1 MRDRKVVLSLILIMT
16 GVSAVVGLIAI
27 HLLYRTAL
35 SEDRA
40 HLVETAQSQAR
51 LIEAVA
57 RFDAMYS
64 THDHPEGAEGATL
77 SQFIDAHEHYEGFG
91 KTGEFTLARREGPN
105 MVFLVSH
112 RHGDRQHPKPVPF
125 DSSLAEPM
133 RRSLSGLSGTV
144 IGLDYRG
151 VTVLAAHEPVAE
163 LNWGIVAKIDLA
175 EVQAPFV
182 RAGIVTG
189 SAALA
194 VVLVGAVLFIRVSDP
209 LLRRIHESEAR
220 TRAIVE
226 TAADGIITISEKG
239 VIETFNDAAERMFGY
254 AARKVIGR
262 DIKVLMPPAYHE
274 GHEVRLKNYIETG
287 VKKIIG
293 AGPHELTAQRKDGT
307 SFPID
312 LTVSEVHLGSRR
324 IFTGIVRDIT
334 ERKRVEE
341 TLRQNEEKL
350 RAIFEQ
356 AAVGVAQIETA
367 TGRFA
372 RINDRYCDIVGIT
385 AEEMTATTFM
395 AITHPDDL
403 QADLDN
409 MERLKAGKIRD
420 FSIEKRYI
428 RPDGSEVWVDLT
440 VSPMWKAGQQPDYH
454 IAVVEDISERK
465 RAEEALQQ
473 AHEELEGRVAERTTE
488 LTEANEQLRREFAQR
503 RRAEEAV
510 RESEERHRALF
521 EQAPDS
527 ILLIDT
533 ETGALVD
540 FNQRAHENLGYT
552 REEFQRLTI
561 PDLEATESPVEIA
574 EHIHRV
580 MAAGFDTFETRHRT
594 KTGQIRNILVSARV
608 VSIQGRDFLQS
619 ICSDITEQRRLEGE
633 ILSVSRREQQRIG
646 HDLHDVIGQR
656 LTGIA
661 FLAKVLEQRLA
672 GRSPP
677 EAGKALQIE
686 RMSNDAITQARAL
699 AKGLCPVDLQAD
711 GLMAA
716 LLEHAVHVETLF
728 GVKCRFHCRRSL
740 LVHDDAAATHLYR
753 IAQEAVNN
761 AVKHGRAQCIDI
773 GMDGEDGR
781 LTLTIKD
788 DGEGLPDTFEK
799 SDGMGLHIMKY
810 RARMI
815 GAVLDIHRDPDGG
828 TALQCTFQS
837 DAVSRGD
844 GAV

>member
-1 MRDRKVVLSLILIMT
+1 MRDRKVVLFLILIMT
-16 GVSAVVGLIAI
+16 GVSAVVGVIAI
-27 HLLYRTAL
+27 HMLYRAAL
-35 SEDRA
+35 SEEAAR
-40 HLVETAQSQAR
+40 LVEAAQSQAR

-57 RFDAMYS
+57 RFDARYS
-64 THDHPEGAEGATL
+64 MDDHPGGAEGATL
-77 SQFIDAHEHYEGFG
+77 SQFTDAHQHYEGSG
-91 KTGEFTLARREGPN
+91 RTSEFTLARREGPN

-112 RHGDRQHPKPVPF
+112 RHGVHEPPKPVPF

-144 IGLDYRG
+144 IGPDYRG

-175 EVQAPFV
+175 EVRAPFV
-182 RAGIVTG
+182 RAGVITG
-189 SAALA
+189 CAALA
-194 VVLVGAVLFIRVSDP
+194 VVLAGAVLFIRVSDP
-209 LLRRIHESEAR
+209 LVRRLRESEAR
-220 TRAIVE
+220 THAIVE
-226 TAADGIITISEKG
+226 SAADGIITIDEKG

-254 AARKVIGR
+254 AAGEVIGR
-262 DIKVLMPPAYHE
+262 NIKMLMPPPYRE
-274 GHEVRLKNYIETG
+274 GHQACLKNYVETG

-293 AGPHELTAQRKDGT
+293 AGPHELTAQRKDGAG
-307 SFPID
+307 FPID
-312 LTVSEVHLGSRR
+312 LTLSVVRLGPRR

-341 TLRQNEEKL
+341 TLRRNEEKL

-356 AAVGVAQIETA
+356 AAVGVAQMETQ
-367 TGRFA
+367 TGRFV

-395 AITHPDDL
+395 AITHPEDL

-420 FSIEKRYI
+420 FSLEKRYI

-440 VSPMWKAGQQPDYH
+440 VSPMWKAGERPDYH

-465 RAEEALQQ
+465 RAEEALRQ
-473 AHEELEGRVAERTTE
+473 AHHELERRVAERTGE
-488 LTEANEQLRREFAQR
+488 LAEANEQLRREIAQR

-510 RESEERHRALF
+510 RESEERYRALF

-527 ILLIDT
+527 IMLIDT

-540 FNQRAHENLGYT
+540 FNRRAHENLGYT
-552 REEFQRLTI
+552 REEFQKLTI
-561 PDLEATESPVEIA
+561 PDLEATESRIETA
-574 EHIHRV
+574 EHIRRIMV
-580 MAAGFDTFETRHRT
+580 AGCDTFETRHRT
-594 KTGQIRNILVSARV
+594 KTGQIRNILVSVRA
-608 VSIQGRDFLQS
+608 VSIHGRDFLQG
-619 ICSDITEQRRLEGE
+619 ICSDITEQRKLEGE
-633 ILSVSRREQQRIG
+633 ILNISRRERQRIG

-661 FLAKVLEQRLA
+661 FLAKVLEKRLV
-672 GRSPP
+672 GQSPL

-686 RMSNDAITQARAL
+686 RMSSEAITQARAL

-716 LLEHAVHVETLF
+716 LREHAAHVETLF
-728 GVKCRFHCRRSL
+728 GVRCRFHCRRSL
-740 LVHDDAAATHLYR
+740 LVHDDDAATHLYR
-753 IAQEAVNN
+753 IVQEAVNN
-761 AVKHGRAQCIDI
+761 AVKHGRADCIDI
-773 GMDGEDGR
+773 DMDGDDGR
-781 LTLTIKD
+781 ITLTIKD
-788 DGEGLPDTFEK
+788 DGEGLSDAFEK

-815 GAVLDIHRDPDGG
+815 GAVLDIHRDSHGG
-828 TALQCTFQS
+828 TAVECTLRS
-837 DAVSRGD
+837 DAVSKD
-844 GAV
+844 NGAI